1 ASPFGS
7 RQKLKPLKP
16 FCCLAAV
23 KIDSAII
30 SAFSR
35 FFVSIVPSV
44 NRAYIKHLHVRTDDQ
59 FGSRD
64 GLTFRQIA
72 GWTSPSL
79 PERIPRLARLALGK
93 TDGSGTSIPC
103 RALVYQ
109 EAPGPSVSVCSMRF
123 FELIRARWHARGH
136 GSTQFRP
143 HSRLPS
149 QEGAESARPA

>member
-1 ASPFGS
+1 MTPPHTSE
-7 RQKLKPLKP
+7 
-16 FCCLAAV
+16 
-23 KIDSAII
+23 
-30 SAFSR
+30 
-35 FFVSIVPSV
+35 
-44 NRAYIKHLHVRTDDQ
+44 HDDQ

-72 GWTSPSL
+72 GWTWPNL
-79 PERIPRLARLALGK
+79 PERIPRLARLAVRK

-123 FELIRARWHARGH
+123 FELTRAGRHARGH

-143 HSRLPS
+143 NCRLAS
-149 QEGAESARPA
+149 QGGAGSVRPAWFPGLARQMLRGS